1 MFFKSVIGGMLAVS
15 CLMAAVGDTRLPNAA
30 MQGDRNLVTS
40 LLAQKV
46 DVNSAQGDGMTA
58 LHWAASKGDLAMATQ
73 LLNAGANL
81 RAVTRID
88 QVTPLF
94 GGATSGNVAMIA
106 ILVKAGADVNIADAK
121 GTTPLMLAAASGNAE
136 SVRVLLEHNADPN
149 AKDQAWGET
158 ALMYAAALNRAATI
172 KELIQ
177 HGADVNVTAKVVRL
191 DKALSGPDD
200 AAQRAAAEAAAQ
212 KANAAPATADAAQKK
227 PAAPPAAEAAKKRA
241 QTGRQRGPSVMG
253 GFTAL
258 HFAAR
263 EGAMDAALALVEG
276 GANVNE
282 PSASDQITAMTL
294 AVTNGHLDLGK
305 YLLDH
310 GSDPKLV
317 NSDGT
322 SALFATIDAKWVNK
336 SWYPQPSVDQEKIT
350 YLELM
355 SGLLEHGADPN
366 QQSSRGL
373 WYRKGYG
380 GGDTAGGTAFWRA
393 AEANDITAMKLL
405 VKAGADPNLV
415 SKNGVSP
422 LMMAAGL
429 GYGHQTTVTVPDAR
443 LASIKY
449 LVEECGA
456 DANAKDE
463 TGYTALHG
471 AAFLGDDDLILYLV
485 SKGADVTA
493 RSKPGAGRLGNDAED
508 RVNAKGDTV
517 ADYANGPRMNSLLF
531 PDTVALLEKLG
542 SENSHDC
549 RSEACVLNTR
559 PDKKPI
565 AEK

>member
-1 MFFKSVIGGMLAVS
+1 MFSKSVIGGMLAVS

-258 HFAAR
+258 HFA
-263 EGAMDAALALVEG
+263 EIG
-276 GANVNE
+276 
-282 PSASDQITAMTL
+282 
-294 AVTNGHLDLGK
+294 
-305 YLLDH
+305 
-310 GSDPKLV
+310 
-317 NSDGT
+317 
-322 SALFATIDAKWVNK
+322 
-336 SWYPQPSVDQEKIT
+336 
-350 YLELM
+350 
-355 SGLLEHGADPN
+355 
-366 QQSSRGL
+366 
-373 WYRKGYG
+373 
-380 GGDTAGGTAFWRA
+380 RA
-393 AEANDITAMKLL
+393 H
-405 VKAGADPNLV
+405 V
-415 SKNGVSP
+415 
-422 LMMAAGL
+422 
-429 GYGHQTTVTVPDAR
+429 
-443 LASIKY
+443 
-449 LVEECGA
+449 
-456 DANAKDE
+456 
-463 TGYTALHG
+463 
-471 AAFLGDDDLILYLV
+471 
-485 SKGADVTA
+485 
-493 RSKPGAGRLGNDAED
+493 
-508 RVNAKGDTV
+508 
-517 ADYANGPRMNSLLF
+517 
-531 PDTVALLEKLG
+531 
-542 SENSHDC
+542 
-549 RSEACVLNTR
+549 
-559 PDKKPI
+559 
-565 AEK
+565 

>member
-355 SGLLEHGADPN
+355 SDLLEHGADPN